1 MLFPLGTEKTPPTG
15 GFYDLF
21 HRRTAIGWESEGQGD
36 NQSGVLASAV
46 FSKFFSFNMP
56 GAIF

>member
-1 MLFPLGTEKTPPTG
+1 MFFLLGTEKTPPTG

-21 HRRTAIGWESEGQGD
+21 HGRTAIGWESEGQGD

-46 FSKFFSFNMP
+46 FSKVFSFNMP
-56 GAIF
+56 GTIF